1 MDEDIAIINNNT
13 RNEKIKIFFTENKK
27 KIATVVSII
36 FIMLLSYFS
45 FSEYKK
51 KKKKEISN
59 QYNSIIIKYSKNN
72 KEITKNSL
80 VNLVNSKDPT
90 YSVLSLYFIIDN
102 RLIADQV
109 KVNDLFDVVIKEISL
124 EEEIKNLIIYKK
136 ALYNADISDENQLL
150 DILNPVINSESV
162 WKAHALYLMAEYF
175 YSNGENIK
183 SKEFFNQI
191 VALKKANQDIKIKAQ
206 KRLNRDLSE

>member
-51 KKKKEISN
+51 KKKIEISN

>member
-27 KIATVVSII
+27 KIATVISII

-51 KKKKEISN
+51 KKKIEISN

-162 WKAHALYLMAEYF
+162 WKAHAIYLMAEYF